1 MDRAKQSLNKK
12 CSRQENEELE
22 LSYCHANDNNAAQE
36 HVIKPVVMY
45 QQQY

>member
-22 LSYCHANDNNAAQE
+22 LSYCHANAAQE